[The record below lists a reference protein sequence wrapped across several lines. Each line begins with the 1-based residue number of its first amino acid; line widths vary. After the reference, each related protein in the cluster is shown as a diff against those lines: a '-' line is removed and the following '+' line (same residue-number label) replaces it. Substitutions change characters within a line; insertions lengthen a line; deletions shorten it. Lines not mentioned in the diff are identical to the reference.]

1 MSIFRRDTDEPRPT
15 PPGQGG
21 PAAPAAATERRPQQ
35 SPVTSAPGTTH
46 IAPGAKIT
54 GQVNGTS
61 DLVIDGELEGQVKL
75 ESHVTIGT
83 EGRVLG
89 DIVAKS
95 VRIGGRVSGNV
106 RGHEKVEILPTG
118 RLEGDVAA
126 PRVVLA
132 EGAFFKGKVE
142 MTGGQAKAGAS
153 PAGTS
158 PAGTNPGGSAGGANP
173 GGAPAKK
180 KEEGA

>member
-1 MSIFRRDTDEPRPT
+1 MSIFRRDPDESRPASAS
-15 PPGQGG
+15 
-21 PAAPAAATERRPQQ
+21 PASHPAPAPAAER
-35 SPVTSAPGTTH
+35 APERQRAAGAVVSTTH

-61 DLVIDGELEGQVKL
+61 DLVVDGELEGTVRL
-75 ESHVTIGT
+75 ESHVSIGP
-83 EGRVLG
+83 EGKVQG

-95 VRIGGRVSGNV
+95 VRIGGRVVGNV
-106 RGHEKVEILPTG
+106 QGLEKVEILPSG

-142 MTGGQAKAGAS
+142 MTGKTQ
-153 PAGTS
+153 P
-158 PAGTNPGGSAGGANP
+158 
-173 GGAPAKK
+173 KK